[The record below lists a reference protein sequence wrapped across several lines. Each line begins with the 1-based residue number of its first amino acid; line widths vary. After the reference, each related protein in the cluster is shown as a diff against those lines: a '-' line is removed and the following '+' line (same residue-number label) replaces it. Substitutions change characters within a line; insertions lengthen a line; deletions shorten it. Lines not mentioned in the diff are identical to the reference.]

1 MERVFN
7 KNIKILSILFT
18 LIIVFGTV
26 TAVPFVTGAA
36 EGFSGGD
43 GDNSSEANV
52 DSAITNR
59 INALTDISGGDGD
72 NSSEANIDSAITN
85 RINALT
91 DISGGDGDRSSEA
104 NIDSAITNRIN
115 ALTDIS
121 GGDGDL
127 SSEANVDS
135 TMMNRIN
142 ALTDISGGDGD
153 LSSEANV
160 DSQTVYR
167 LNETIGLSGGDGD
180 NSSEANVDSHIVY
193 RLSATIGLS
202 GGDGDCF
209 SEANV
214 DSYIESV
221 IGENINLTVAPD
233 GGGSVSG
240 GGKVARGEE
249 ITVSAAPSEGY
260 RFVNWTENGT
270 EVSAN
275 ADYTFTVTQSRE
287 LTANFIKVYTV
298 RFENYDG
305 TELQSGEVAVGEMP
319 SYTGD
324 TPEKPG
330 SPEYTYIFTGWTP
343 ELTEVTGDA
352 TYKAA
357 YSSNPVNYT
366 VKFLVDGKVYAEST
380 VAFGMSITAP
390 EDPDTD
396 YYDFTGWDGEIP
408 AAMPA
413 ENLTF
418 NAEFTPI
425 EYIAKFVDKDGETVA
440 EIPYTV
446 ETENIT
452 NPDVPV
458 RDHYTG
464 KWEDYTLAPEGITV
478 KPVYTP
484 VEYCVTFVN
493 ENGETVENVPYTVE
507 TESITNPAVPAKT
520 GYSAAW
526 ESYTL
531 LPGGFT
537 VKPVYT
543 AIEYIA
549 KFVDKDGET
558 VAEIPYTVETQSITN
573 PDVPVR
579 DHYTGKWEDYTLVP
593 EGITVKPV
601 YTPVEYY
608 VTFVNENGETVENV
622 PYTVETESITNP
634 DVPAKTGYSAAWESY
649 TLIPGGF
656 TVKPVY
662 TAIEYIAKFVDINGE
677 TVAEIPYTVETESIT
692 NPDVPELEG
701 RTGVWESY
709 TLIPEGI
716 TVKPVYEANEY
727 TATFVADGREVQ
739 KVTFTYGQQTIDP
752 PAVPA
757 KEGYEGRWESYSL
770 GAGDITINAVYSV
783 VEYTVKFVNE
793 AGETVG
799 ELTYTVETES
809 IDEPAVPAKDYY
821 TGEWEEYTLTTGSIT
836 VKPVYTAIEYTAT
849 FVDENGETVGE
860 VKYTVETESITE
872 PEVPGKA
879 GYAGKWEEY
888 TLTPEGITVRPVYEN
903 ITGIEIKDFKEQSEI
918 GYREDVAYTADA
930 TDLPEGAEIHWFVN
944 GEDVGAGESYTAEDP
959 TDDYTI
965 QAKVIDKDGNVV
977 EESPTAKVKVR
988 NGFFDRLKAFFAEL
1002 IEKILGKAIIGL
1014 LTSIC

>member
-1 MERVFN
+1 
-7 KNIKILSILFT
+7 
-18 LIIVFGTV
+18 
-26 TAVPFVTGAA
+26 
-36 EGFSGGD
+36 

-72 NSSEANIDSAITN
+72 NSSEANVDSAITN

-104 NIDSAITNRIN
+104 N
-115 ALTDIS
+115 
-121 GGDGDL
+121 
-127 SSEANVDS
+127 
-135 TMMNRIN
+135 
-142 ALTDISGGDGD
+142 
-153 LSSEANV
+153 V

-167 LNETIGLSGGDGD
+167 LNAATGLYGGDGD
-180 NSSEANVDSHIVY
+180 CSSEANVDSHIVY
-193 RLSATIGLS
+193 RLSATIGLSGGDGDCSSEANVDSQTVYRLSETIGLS

-240 GGKVARGEE
+240 GGEVARGEE

-319 SYTGD
+319 SYTGS

-366 VKFLVDGKVYAEST
+366 VKFLVDDEVYAELT

-390 EDPDTD
+390 EDPDID
-396 YYDFTGWDGEIP
+396 YYNFTGWDGEIP
-408 AAMPA
+408 ATMPA

-446 ETENIT
+446 ETESIT

-484 VEYCVTFVN
+484 VEYYVTFIN

-507 TESITNPAVPAKT
+507 TEN
-520 GYSAAW
+520 
-526 ESYTL
+526 
-531 LPGGFT
+531 
-537 VKPVYT
+537 
-543 AIEYIA
+543 
-549 KFVDKDGET
+549 
-558 VAEIPYTVETQSITN
+558 
-573 PDVPVR
+573 
-579 DHYTGKWEDYTLVP
+579 
-593 EGITVKPV
+593 
-601 YTPVEYY
+601 
-608 VTFVNENGETVENV
+608 
-622 PYTVETESITNP
+622 ITNP
-634 DVPAKTGYSAAWESY
+634 DVPAKTGYSGAWENY
-649 TLIPGGF
+649 TLLPGGF

-783 VEYTVKFVNE
+783 VEYTVKFVDEN
-793 AGETVG
+793 GETVG

-821 TGEWEEYTLTTGSIT
+821 TGEWEEYTLTTGNIT

-849 FVDENGETVGE
+849 FLDENGETVGE

-872 PEVPGKA
+872 PAVPEKA
-879 GYAGKWEEY
+879 GCTGKWEEY

-918 GYREDVAYTADA
+918 GYREDVTYKADA
-930 TDLPEGAEIHWFVN
+930 TDLPEGAEVHWFVN
-944 GEDVGAGESYTAEDP
+944 GEDVGTGESYTVEDP
-959 TDDYTI
+959 TEDYTI

-977 EESPTAKVKVR
+977 EESSTAKVKVR